1 MEKTCLL
8 LISVPPPR
16 IMTHIFHKNVVLLF
30 QRHLT
35 VRNLPF
41 LRKIAVNLVL
51 MWVVRLKQ
59 LSGVPRTLQFPPI
72 PNRREPKRLN
82 AKNTAHFI
90 ATQVIKLN
98 HCVLSPL
105 PTPRGGGRVL
115 GLTFAGYVPLAS
127 QSPYPIIVYFWAN
140 YRPYLSHFLEN
151 VIFAIST

>member
-1 MEKTCLL
+1 MPHSNLDCSTTTAFKVEKTCLL

-105 PTPRGGGRVL
+105 PTPRGGEGTWVNVCWVCAAGLSEPLPHYSLFL
-115 GLTFAGYVPLAS
+115 GQL
-127 QSPYPIIVYFWAN
+127 
-140 YRPYLSHFLEN
+140 
-151 VIFAIST
+151 